1 LGGINISKDKSMTL
15 KIIDLETGMVIA
27 EEIRSEFGGVLI
39 PPGTKLNRKLIE
51 QLKEMDLKE
60 IKIKSAKAVKE
71 EINKKEIGQEKYRKN
86 LDDFSETYK
95 KAYYMKKVDFRTVRS
110 LTEEAMEISDY
121 LDLEDALKIT
131 RDIDN
136 YTYSHSL
143 HVGILANKF
152 GKWLNLKGNR
162 LCNLTT
168 AALLHDIGKS
178 KVKKEIITKP
188 ASLTPEEY
196 EEAKKHSEYGY
207 QLLKKS
213 NRFSKNI
220 MAGVLTHHERYHGGG
235 YPLGLEGE
243 KIPLFGR
250 IIAICDTFDAVTTDR
265 PYQKA
270 VSPFTAVKMLE
281 EDFNAFDHR
290 LKMLFVEKI
299 PYSLIGDQ
307 VILSNGQMAKVVF
320 INPLHPESPIVK
332 AEQEYLDLSD
342 RSDLSIEK
350 LVKDLDQAE
359 KIKKKADQN

>member
-1 LGGINISKDKSMTL
+1 LGGINISTDNSSTF
-15 KIIDLETGMVIA
+15 KIIDLESGMVIA
-27 EEIRSEFGGVLI
+27 EEIRSEFGGILI

-51 QLKEMDLKE
+51 QLKEMNLKE
-60 IKIKSAKAVKE
+60 IKIKTQKAVKD
-71 EINKKEIGQEKYRKN
+71 EIDKKKIGLKKYDKT
-86 LDDFSETYK
+86 LEDFSEAYK

-110 LTEEAMEISDY
+110 LTEEAMDISDY
-121 LDLEDALKIT
+121 LDLEDGLKMA
-131 RDIDN
+131 RDIDS

-152 GKWLNLKGNR
+152 GKWLNLKENR

-196 EEAKKHSEYGY
+196 EKAKKHSEYGY

-213 NRFSKNI
+213 NRFSKSI

-235 YPLGLEGE
+235 YPLGIEGE

-250 IIAICDTFDAVTTDR
+250 IIAICDTFDALTTDR

-270 VSPFTAVKMLE
+270 VSPFTAIKMLE
-281 EDFNAFDHR
+281 EDFDAFDHR
-290 LKMLFVEKI
+290 LKMIFVEKI

-307 VILSNGQMAKVVF
+307 VILSNGQKAKVVF
-320 INPLHPESPIVK
+320 INQQHPESPIVK

>member
-1 LGGINISKDKSMTL
+1 
-15 KIIDLETGMVIA
+15 MVIA
-27 EEIRSEFGGVLI
+27 EEVKSEFGGVLI

-51 QLKEMDLKE
+51 QLKEMNLKE
-60 IKIKSAKAVKE
+60 IKIKTARAIKE
-71 EINKKEIGQEKYRKN
+71 KIDKKQIGREKYEKN
-86 LDDFSETYK
+86 LENFSEAYK
-95 KAYYMKKVDFRTVRS
+95 KAYYMKKVDFRTVKS
-110 LTEEAMEISDY
+110 LTEEAMDISDY
-121 LDLEDALKIT
+121 LDLEDALKMT
-131 RDIDN
+131 RDIDS

-152 GKWLNLKGNR
+152 GKWLNLEENR

-196 EEAKKHSEYGY
+196 EQAKKHSEYGY

-213 NRFSKNI
+213 NRFSKSI

-270 VSPFTAVKMLE
+270 VSPFTGIKILDG
-281 EDFNAFDHR
+281 DFDAFDHR

-307 VILSNGQMAKVVF
+307 VILSNGQKAKVVF

-332 AEQEYLDLSD
+332 VEQDYLDLTDQSE
-342 RSDLSIEK
+342 LSIEK
-350 LVKDLDQAE
+350 LVKDLEQAE
-359 KIKKKADQN
+359 KIKTEAEQN